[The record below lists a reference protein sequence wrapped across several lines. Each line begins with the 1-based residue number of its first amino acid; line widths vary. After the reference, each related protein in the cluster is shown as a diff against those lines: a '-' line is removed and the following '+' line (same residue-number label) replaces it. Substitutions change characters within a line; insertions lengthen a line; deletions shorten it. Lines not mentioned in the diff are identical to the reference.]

1 MIRVNTDSRSS
12 TNVTRNYKW
21 NVKITQIDCTSK
33 LEEIRNLKG
42 NIIGTEFAFPFII
55 NFFICLSYRCIN
67 NIYISAPEGC
77 LQYFT
82 DREGLISSFNWD
94 GLNSR
99 QYMPNQHYSICFKRG
114 AADCQVRFNNKRE
127 PNRSS

>member
-42 NIIGTEFAFPFII
+42 NIISPDIAFPFII
-55 NFFICLSYRCIN
+55 NFLTCHSYRCIN
-67 NIYISAPEGC
+67 IIYFSSRRMFAIFHRSRGIDIQFQLGWFKLEAIHAEPALFNLFQKRSC
-77 LQYFT
+77 
-82 DREGLISSFNWD
+82 GLSSKI
-94 GLNSR
+94 
-99 QYMPNQHYSICFKRG
+99 Q
-114 AADCQVRFNNKRE
+114 
-127 PNRSS
+127 

>member
-42 NIIGTEFAFPFII
+42 NIIGTEIAFLFICTNLY
-55 NFFICLSYRCIN
+55 NFLTCLSYRCIN
-67 NIYISAPEGC
+67 IIY
-77 LQYFT
+77 F
-82 DREGLISSFNWD
+82 SSGRMFAIFHRSRGIDFKFQLGWFKLEAIHAEPALFN
-94 GLNSR
+94 LF
-99 QYMPNQHYSICFKRG
+99 QKRS
-114 AADCQVRFNNKRE
+114 C
-127 PNRSS
+127 

>member
-42 NIIGTEFAFPFII
+42 NIIGTEFAFPFIC
-55 NFFICLSYRCIN
+55 NKFSYLPFLPMYKYHIFQLQKDVC
-67 NIYISAPEGC
+67 NISQIAR
-77 LQYFT
+77 
-82 DREGLISSFNWD
+82 D
-94 GLNSR
+94 
-99 QYMPNQHYSICFKRG
+99 
-114 AADCQVRFNNKRE
+114 
-127 PNRSS
+127 